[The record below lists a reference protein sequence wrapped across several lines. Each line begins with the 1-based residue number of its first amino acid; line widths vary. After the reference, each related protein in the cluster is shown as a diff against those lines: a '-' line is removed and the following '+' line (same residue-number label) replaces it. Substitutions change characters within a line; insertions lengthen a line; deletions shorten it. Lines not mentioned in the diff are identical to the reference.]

1 VKRRVLPSE
10 ELEAKRAELR
20 KALREG
26 RLSIGQTVREMRRL
40 TGLTQKEY
48 AERVAKVFPRVLM
61 EIERGTANPT
71 LETLERL
78 AKPWGWKVG
87 FVPPVE

>member
-1 VKRRVLPSE
+1 MKRRVLPSE

>member
-1 VKRRVLPSE
+1 VGAGASSG
-10 ELEAKRAELR
+10 ELETSRAALR
-20 KALREG
+20 QALREG
-26 RLSIGQTVREMRRL
+26 RLSIGQAVREMRHL

-48 AERVAKVFPRVLM
+48 AERVAGIFPRVLM

-78 AKPWGWKVG
+78 AKPWGWTVG
-87 FVPPVE
+87 FVPPPE

>member
-1 VKRRVLPSE
+1 MKRRVLPSE

-26 RLSIGQTVREMRRL
+26 RLSIWQTVREMRRL

>member
-1 VKRRVLPSE
+1 MKHRVLPSE

-26 RLSIGQTVREMRRL
+26 RLSIGQTVHEMRRL

>member
-1 VKRRVLPSE
+1 MKHRVLPSE

>member
-1 VKRRVLPSE
+1 VKHRVLPSE

>member
-1 VKRRVLPSE
+1 MKHRVLPSE

-48 AERVAKVFPRVLM
+48 AERVDKVFPRVLM

>member
-1 VKRRVLPSE
+1 VKHRFLSSE
-10 ELEAKRAELR
+10 ELEANRAALR
-20 KALREG
+20 QALREG

-87 FVPPVE
+87 FVPPPE